1 MFPSDGSLDTEHF
14 RPLVM
19 DDTDIEDVIVKAS
32 WNDWTNS
39 LDTQSMLQQMGFE
52 RRNQMRNRLRLNWF
66 AKLSE

>member
-1 MFPSDGSLDTEHF
+1 
-14 RPLVM
+14 M